1 MKRIYV
7 YLLLICVPVIILVG
21 CSKEA
26 DGVNADFGGNSGTT
40 GKAGSLSR
48 FTIVGNYLYA
58 VDQQSLNIFNITNP
72 SSTTKVGSVL
82 IGFDIETIF
91 PYNDKLFIGSSSAMY
106 IYSLTNPAS
115 PQLISQVQH
124 FRSCDPVVANDTV
137 AYVTLRGGTRC
148 AGNVN
153 ALMVYNITN
162 IAFPRL
168 VTQINLN
175 GPFGLGYSGNGL
187 YVCDGNDL
195 RVFNIS
201 NSNNPS
207 PVLMINN
214 PNEKFYDVIPYGNLL
229 IAYIDYGVAF
239 YDITNRL
246 QPVLLSKITH

>member
-1 MKRIYV
+1 MKRFYI
-7 YLLLICVPVIILVG
+7 YLLLICVPVTILIS
-21 CSKEA
+21 CAKEGA
-26 DGVNADFGGNSGTT
+26 DGLSADFGGTT

-58 VDQQSLNIFNITNP
+58 VDQTSLNIFNITNP
-72 SSTTKVGSVL
+72 SNTVKVATQG

-106 IYSLTNPAS
+106 IYSLANPAA

-162 IAFPRL
+162 IIQPRL

-175 GPFGLGYSGNGL
+175 GPFGLGYIDNGL

-195 RVFNIS
+195 RVYNIA
-201 NSNNPS
+201 NSNNPV
-207 PVLMINN
+207 PVTTITNTD
-214 PNEKFYDVIPYGNLL
+214 EKFYDVIPYGNLL
-229 IAYIDYGVAF
+229 IAYIDHGVAL
-239 YDITNRL
+239 YNITNRL
-246 QPVLLSKITH
+246 QPILLSKITN